1 MVPLWPRWAKP
12 SVGHRRGRTVNRP
25 NPTSHRIRG
34 GIRPPRTYTSARVCA
49 KEIPRVCAKES
60 CGTRLSQ
67 YNRYEHC
74 FTHAPTRFPRV
85 RGVVVG

>member
-1 MVPLWPRWAKP
+1 MVPVWPRRTKP

-25 NPTSHRIRG
+25 NPTGHRIRG
-34 GIRPPRTYTSARVCA
+34 GIRPSRIYTSARVCA
-49 KEIPRVCAKES
+49 RES
-60 CGTRLSQ
+60 CSTRLSQ

-85 RGVVVG
+85 RGVVV

>member
-1 MVPLWPRWAKP
+1 MVPLWPRRTKP

-25 NPTSHRIRG
+25 NPTGHRIRG
-34 GIRPPRTYTSARVCA
+34 GIRPSRIYTSARVCA
-49 KEIPRVCAKES
+49 RES
-60 CGTRLSQ
+60 CSTRLSQ